1 MTLASSRISLSVLS
15 GIRTAQ
21 PQWCNGTNCHLRYRA
36 SYLQFALS
44 WFRYAKVHYF
54 NIKQHWKI
62 PLTARQRIAA
72 KNSEKGHCL
81 WIAYEE
87 VPQDLQC
94 RNMYLCVCVHSLSGV
109 LSAGKQILQ
118 TLRRIPVSVAQL
130 LPDHWESSSV
140 EIWGTRAL

>member
-21 PQWCNGTNCHLRYRA
+21 PQWCNGTNCHLRYGA

-72 KNSEKGHCL
+72 KNSEKSHCL
-81 WIAYEE
+81 WLAYEE

-94 RNMYLCVCVHSLSGV
+94 RNMYLCVCVHSLPGV
-109 LSAGKQILQ
+109 LSAVKQMLQ
-118 TLRRIPVSVAQL
+118 TLRPIPVSVAQL